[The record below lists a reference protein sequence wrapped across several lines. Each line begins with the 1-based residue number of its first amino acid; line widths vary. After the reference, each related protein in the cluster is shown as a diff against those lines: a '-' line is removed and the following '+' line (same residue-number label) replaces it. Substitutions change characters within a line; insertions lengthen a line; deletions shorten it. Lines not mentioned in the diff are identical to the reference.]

1 MASLPQPDDLSRRD
15 RRIVVYF
22 VGIVVLVLSLTV
34 AYNYGMRVLEGR
46 PQSLYRSLTA
56 VVETM
61 TTTGYGADAPWE
73 TPAMNLFMVFVQVTG
88 IALGFVTL
96 RLVII
101 PLFTRAEVDLDER
114 LPPKRDHVVV
124 CEYQRDPAVLL
135 DELAE
140 NGVEYVLLSPRDDT
154 PRALSDAGYD
164 AIRGST
170 RDPDAYRRASLDT
183 ARAVLVDAD
192 EATVDTILTVRS
204 LRPDVEVVALTDD
217 SDLRPVL
224 ASVGADSVLSPY
236 AVVGQRLGE
245 KAAASFGATLG
256 DAVGRG
262 ERGLRDG
269 RGTGDGVELGADVE
283 VVERLIPHDS
293 PLVGQSLRE
302 SRLGERSGATVV
314 GAWIDGQLRLP
325 PDPDVELRPNTVL
338 VVLGRSAAVDALA
351 ELTRPTRTRGAYDR
365 VVVLGGGEVGLAA
378 GAVLADADVDVVTVD
393 AREGAAVD
401 VVGDATTPETLH
413 AAGVADAEA
422 VVVCLPD
429 DAAALLATALVRETN
444 PDAEVLVR
452 VNDTDATR
460 KALSAGA
467 DYVLSV
473 PRVSAR
479 MVVAELRGEEVV
491 EPASQMRLARVG
503 AAPFA
508 GQTLAESGI
517 YEATGCRV
525 IAVEDGEGVVA
536 PVPPDRTFG
545 ATDRLTVVGTDAT
558 VRAFLERFDI
568 SPAEG

>member
-1 MASLPQPDDLSRRD
+1 MARLPRPDDLSQRD
-15 RRIVVYF
+15 RRIVFYLL
-22 VGIVVLVLSLTV
+22 GIVALVCSLTV
-34 AYNYGMRVLEGR
+34 TYNYGMRVLEGR

-61 TTTGYGADAPWE
+61 TTTGYGSDAPWE
-73 TPAMNLFMVFVQVTG
+73 TPAMNLFMVFVQITG

-140 NGVEYVLLSPRDDT
+140 NGVEYVLLSPHEETART
-154 PRALSDAGYD
+154 LSDTGYD

-170 RDPDAYRRASLDT
+170 QEPDAYRRASLNT
-183 ARAVLVDAD
+183 ARAVLIDAD

-217 SDLRPVL
+217 SDLRSVL

-236 AVVGQRLGE
+236 AAVGQRLGE
-245 KAAASFGATLG
+245 KAVASFGSTLG
-256 DAVGRG
+256 DAVGGGPATARTSG
-262 ERGLRDG
+262 
-269 RGTGDGVELGADVE
+269 GTDDAVELGADVE
-283 VVERLIPHDS
+283 VVERLVPHDS

-325 PDPDVELRPNTVL
+325 PDPNVELRPNTVL
-338 VVLGRSAAVDALA
+338 VVLGRSTAIEALA
-351 ELTRPTRTRGAYDR
+351 ELTRPARTRGDHDR
-365 VVVLGGGEVGLAA
+365 VVILGAGEVGLAA
-378 GAVLADADVDVVTVD
+378 REVLVEAGVDVVTVD
-393 AREGAAVD
+393 TDDGDLVD
-401 VVGDATTPETLH
+401 VVGDATVPETLR

-422 VVVCLPD
+422 ALVCLPT
-429 DAAALLATALVRETN
+429 DATALLATALVRQTA

-452 VNDTDATR
+452 VNDTDATG
-460 KALSAGA
+460 KALTAGA

-508 GQTLAESGI
+508 GQTLADSGI

-525 IAVEDGEGVVA
+525 IAVEGDRGVVA
-536 PVPPDRTFG
+536 PVAPDRTF
-545 ATDRLTVVGTDAT
+545 AADEQLTVVGTDAT
-558 VRAFLERFDI
+558 VRTFLERFDL
-568 SPAEG
+568 SEG